1 MKRRF
6 RRDPSSESSVKEF
19 GDILFALVNVARFYD
34 INPDEAL
41 FMTNQKFIHRF
52 HYIEEKVKESGKSF
66 KDFKLE
72 ELDAFWNEAKKLEN

>member
-1 MKRRF
+1 M
-6 RRDPSSESSVKEF
+6 SESSVKEF

-41 FMTNQKFIHRF
+41 FRTNQKFIHRF
-52 HYIEEKVKESGKSF
+52 HYIEEKVRESGKIF

-72 ELDAFWNEAKKLEN
+72 ELMLFGTKRKS